1 MPTLAEHTCL
11 TLVVQGVSHG
21 WAIGSLLTSEGE
33 LGRVFTLS
41 RPLTYRAI
49 DGLVTQR
56 LVRRKEPTGG
66 TRDRATLTATAA
78 GRRAAHHWLET
89 PVGHVRDVRI
99 ELMLKLLLRERAG
112 QPVAPLAAAQL
123 EALPFDRLLDAHGHD
138 PQDTQDTQGTH
149 DSDEGDLVDLV
160 DLVDLWRREHA
171 RSVQAFLV
179 ALVER
184 ETRG

>member
-1 MPTLAEHTCL
+1 MLAVPTLAEHACL

-21 WAIGSLLTSEGE
+21 WAIGSLLTPDGE

-49 DGLVTQR
+49 DGLVAQG

-66 TRDRATLTATAA
+66 TRDRAMLTATAA
-78 GRRAAHHWLET
+78 GRRAATAWLDA
-89 PVGHVRDVRI
+89 PVSHVRDVRV

-112 QPVAPLAAAQL
+112 MPVADLAAAQL
-123 EALPFDRLLDAHGHD
+123 AALPFDRLLDAPHA
-138 PQDTQDTQGTH
+138 DTADG
-149 DSDEGDLVDLV
+149 E

-171 RSVQAFLV
+171 RSVQAFLL

>member
-1 MPTLAEHTCL
+1 MPTLAEHACL

-21 WAIGSLLTSEGE
+21 WAIGTLLTPDGE

-49 DGLVTQR
+49 DGLVAQGLT
-56 LVRRKEPTGG
+56 RRKAPTGG

-78 GRRAAHHWLET
+78 GKRVAREWLDA
-89 PVGHVRDVRI
+89 PVDHVRDVRV

-112 QPVAPLAAAQL
+112 LPVAPLAATQL
-123 EALPFDRLLDAHGHD
+123 ASLPFDRLLDAH
-138 PQDTQDTQGTH
+138 DTG
-149 DSDEGDLVDLV
+149 

-179 ALVER
+179 ALRKR

>member
-1 MPTLAEHTCL
+1 VLAVPTLAEHACL

-21 WAIGSLLTSEGE
+21 WAIGSLLTPDGE

-49 DGLVTQR
+49 DGLVAQG

-78 GRRAAHHWLET
+78 GRRAAATWLDS
-89 PVGHVRDVRI
+89 PVDHVRDVRV
-99 ELMLKLLLRERAG
+99 ELMVKLLLRERAG
-112 QPVAPLAAAQL
+112 LPRADLARAQL
-123 EALPFDRLLDAHGHD
+123 AALPFDRLLSG
-138 PQDTQDTQGTH
+138 
-149 DSDEGDLVDLV
+149 GDD

-171 RSVQAFLV
+171 RSVQAFLH
-179 ALVER
+179 ALTER

>member
-1 MPTLAEHTCL
+1 MPTLAERACL

-21 WAIGSLLTSEGE
+21 WAIGSLLTADGE

-49 DGLVTQR
+49 DGLVAQG
-56 LVRRKEPTGG
+56 LVRRKEPTGS
-66 TRDRATLTATAA
+66 TRDRATLSPTAA
-78 GRRAAHHWLET
+78 GRRAAAAWLDA
-89 PVGHVRDVRI
+89 PVSHVRDVRV

-112 QPVAPLAAAQL
+112 LPVAPLAAAQL
-123 EALPFDRLLDAHGHD
+123 AALPFDRLLDSDSRD
-138 PQDTQDTQGTH
+138 P
-149 DSDEGDLVDLV
+149 V

-171 RSVQAFLV
+171 RSVQAFLL

-184 ETRG
+184 ETPG

>member
-21 WAIGSLLTSEGE
+21 WAIGSLLTADGE

-78 GRRAAHHWLET
+78 GRRVAAAWLDT
-89 PVGHVRDVRI
+89 PVSHVRDVRI

-112 QPVAPLAAAQL
+112 LPVAPLAAAQL
-123 EALPFDRLLDAHGHD
+123 EALPFERLLDAHGHD
-138 PQDTQDTQGTH
+138 AHDAHDAQDG
-149 DSDEGDLVDLV
+149 DEG

-171 RSVQAFLV
+171 RSVQAFLL